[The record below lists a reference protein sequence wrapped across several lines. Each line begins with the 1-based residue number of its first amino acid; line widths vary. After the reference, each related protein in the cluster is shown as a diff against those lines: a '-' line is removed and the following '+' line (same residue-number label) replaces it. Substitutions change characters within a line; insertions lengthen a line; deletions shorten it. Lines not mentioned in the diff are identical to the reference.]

1 MPEGRTTLF
10 KSRGQ
15 AIRWGALTLVM
26 TCWSTGLVA
35 PWFTTGNLPRGVLL
49 VLGLPA
55 CVGAGAAS
63 LLERAG
69 LRHDLVRLVVLLGGT
84 FSTWGMLFLLLFE
97 TSLRGRRRRVC
108 WALCLG
114 LWGAGIMSAVVM
126 RPAPRYHVPC
136 AGNLKQ
142 IGLALRMYSGDNEG
156 HFPPDLYAL
165 VEHDYLSA
173 AETFL
178 CPALRRPRRFPKRFG
193 SREDFVCDYWY
204 RPGFTEETAGSET
217 GVALDKLGNHERFG
231 SVVFGDSHVKMSAGE
246 DWYLN
251 AGLETPPPRNARR
264 SGVK

>member
-1 MPEGRTTLF
+1 MHARMPEGRTTLF

-84 FSTWGMLFLLLFE
+84 FS
-97 TSLRGRRRRVC
+97 
-108 WALCLG
+108 
-114 LWGAGIMSAVVM
+114 WGAGIMSAVVM

-217 GVALDKLGNHERFG
+217 GVAMDKLGNHERFG